1 MTSSNATQASQTQAP
16 RGMGAQL
23 RRLVGP
29 RRAAHIQF
37 LRRVGLQ
44 YWPIAGYTE
53 LAGWLTEGE
62 ALRLFDLARGIRR
75 PGAVAVE
82 VGSWLGRSSVVLA
95 KGLASA
101 RGARLYCVDPW
112 NGDGEDYARPEYD
125 AIAQRQPLPLHEQ
138 FQENMRAF
146 DVADTVRPLRG
157 YSAEVG
163 RDFAGVIDLLF
174 IDANHEYDSVLED
187 FRVWSPQ
194 LAPDGVIAFHD
205 SDHEGPR
212 AVIEQF
218 IQGRPGWSAGQQVDS
233 LWHARRI
240 APRA

>member
-1 MTSSNATQASQTQAP
+1 MTIATHATHQPQ
-16 RGMGAQL
+16 RGMGERL

-29 RRAAHIQF
+29 RRARHLQF
-37 LRRVGLQ
+37 LRRRGLQ
-44 YWPIAGYTE
+44 YWPIAGYAD

-62 ALRLFDLARGIRR
+62 AMRLFDLARAIRR

-95 KGLASA
+95 RGLANA

-112 NGDGEDYARPEYD
+112 NGDGEDYARPEYS
-125 AIAQRQPLPLHEQ
+125 AIAQRQDLPLHEQ
-138 FQENMRAF
+138 FKANMRAF

-157 YSAEVG
+157 YSADIG
-163 RDFAGVIDLLF
+163 RAFTGVIDLLF
-174 IDANHEYDSVLED
+174 IDANHEYESVLED

-205 SDHEGPR
+205 SDHSGPR

-218 IQGRPGWSAGQQVDS
+218 VQGRKGWSDGQQVDS
-233 LWHARRI
+233 LWHARRVP
-240 APRA
+240 ARA